1 MRDMQRELHV
11 SFVFSSHDPKVMA
24 EADDAVLI
32 RDGRIEDIVRGA
44 LAAENKQ

>member
-1 MRDMQRELHV
+1 MRAMQREHHV

-32 RDGRIEDIVRGA
+32 RDGRIEDIVRRTPQAGS
-44 LAAENKQ
+44 AA